1 MKKLGL
7 YLESGPACG
16 GSYQYNRHLLK
27 ALAEIALQKDF
38 ELVAFVAADHWHELL
53 KPFHIRKVTAS
64 HPKWSKVA
72 QGLWRRSKLPLR
84 FWHLFAKRFHPL
96 AKQLIAEN
104 CDVVIFPAQDA
115 LTYLM
120 PVPTIGVIHDLM
132 HRFEPQFE
140 EVAAPSEFSKR
151 EFHYQLLAKQSQ
163 AILVDSHLGKEH
175 AESCYPVAKGKCHVL
190 PFISGISL
198 DQVTDIES
206 KYQLPAKFLFYPAQF
221 WAHKNHET
229 LLRALQ
235 QSLITHPDMQLVLV
249 GSPKNAYQ
257 KVKQLIAQL
266 KLDKHVKIVGLVPD
280 EDMAGFYQR
289 ARALVMPTF
298 FGPTNIPPLE
308 AFALGCPVAVS
319 GIYAMPQIYQEA
331 ALYFDPHSV
340 DQLHQTLNRLWSD
353 DALCEQLIQNGYQ
366 IHKKWQFPQFRTAL
380 ADILSQQ
387 VKAEVS
393 HL

>member
-27 ALAEIALQKDF
+27 ALTEIALQKRF
-38 ELVAFVAADHWHELL
+38 ELVAFVAAEHWHELL
-53 KPFHIRKVTAS
+53 KPYHIRTVTVC
-64 HPKWSKVA
+64 HPKWTKVA
-72 QGLWRRSKLPLR
+72 QGIWRRSKLPLR
-84 FWHLFAKRFHPL
+84 LWHCFAKRFHPL
-96 AKQLIAEN
+96 AKQLIDED
-104 CDVVIFPAQDA
+104 CDFVIFPAQDA

-120 PVPTIGVIHDLM
+120 PVPSIGVIHDLM

-140 EVAAPSEFSKR
+140 EVASPCEFSKR
-151 EFHYQLLAKQSQ
+151 EFHYQLLATQSK
-163 AILVDSHLGKEH
+163 AILVDSPLGKEH

-190 PFISGISL
+190 PFISGISS
-198 DQVTDIES
+198 DQVTDIRA
-206 KYQLPAKFLFYPAQF
+206 KYQLPAKFFFYPAQF
-221 WAHKNHET
+221 WEHKNHQT
-229 LLRALQ
+229 LLYALQ

-266 KLDKHVKIVGLVPD
+266 KLDKHVNIVGLVPD
-280 EDMAGFYQR
+280 EDMAGFYQH

-319 GIYAMPQIYQEA
+319 GIYAMPKIYQDA
-331 ALYFDPHSV
+331 ALYFDPNSV
-340 DQLHQTLNRLWSD
+340 EQLHQTLNQLWSD
-353 DALCEQLIQNGYQ
+353 DVLCEQLIKKGYR
-366 IHKKWQFPQFRTAL
+366 IHKNWQFPQFQTAL
-380 ADILSQQ
+380 DDILSRCVNVQ
-387 VKAEVS
+387 
-393 HL
+393 